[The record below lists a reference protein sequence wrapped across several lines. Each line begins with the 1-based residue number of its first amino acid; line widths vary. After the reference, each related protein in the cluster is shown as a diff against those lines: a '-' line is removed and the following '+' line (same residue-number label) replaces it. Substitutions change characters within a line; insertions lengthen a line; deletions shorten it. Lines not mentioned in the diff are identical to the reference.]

1 MLNKLSLNLGF
12 YMNKK
17 SKLGLCFIVGIVL
30 ISAMAYL
37 LFGAQE
43 SGKSLGSLIFLI
55 PIDPE
60 EVIANLSFGKFNL
73 SSSINRSF
81 IFITDFTVL
90 CN

>member
-37 LFGAQE
+37 LFGVQE
-43 SGKSLGSLIFLI
+43 SGKSLGSLLICGACFLALLAYI
-55 PIDPE
+55 NKIK
-60 EVIANLSFGKFNL
+60 NL
-73 SSSINRSF
+73 
-81 IFITDFTVL
+81 
-90 CN
+90 